1 MDRAPKPLLK
11 RRSEERMSL
20 GKAHT
25 KPVVFISGSP
35 LNDPDAEPSLRGTG
49 FLVSIRFD
57 VDPDQGRV
65 YIVTAAHVVR
75 PLAAALVRLKRP
87 DGSIAEHKITDWLFH
102 PVDDVALA
110 FLPPPYSDY
119 EFYAVARDDFVGA
132 KEHKYPVEP
141 GADVFVAGLLRLVP
155 SMGER
160 NIPMVRTGS
169 VGALYQER
177 IPMRFADGT
186 KISVHG
192 HLIDCQ
198 SFGGFSGSPCFVRYL
213 SGQGETESMGLTYP
227 IESTLL
233 LGVVGGHFDLQASVS
248 LPDQEGKLSVPVAAG
263 VAVVYPA
270 EKINEILNQDE
281 LFEER
286 KGFEEEIL
294 RDRSSECDPD

>member
-1 MDRAPKPLLK
+1 MA
-11 RRSEERMSL
+11 L

-35 LNDPDAEPSLRGTG
+35 LTEPEAEPALRGTG
-49 FLVSIRFD
+49 FLAGFRFD
-57 VDPDQGRV
+57 ADPRQGQV

-75 PLAAALVRLKRP
+75 PLAASLVRLNKP
-87 DGSIAEHKITDWLFH
+87 DGSVADHMIADWIFH
-102 PVDDVALA
+102 PIEDIAVAR
-110 FLPPPYSDY
+110 LPPPYSDY
-119 EFYAVARDDFVGA
+119 EFYAVEANRFVGA
-132 KEHKYPVEP
+132 EEHRYPVEP

-169 VGALYQER
+169 IGALDQEQ
-177 IPMRFADGT
+177 IPMRLPDNT
-186 KISVHG
+186 LINVRG

-227 IESTLL
+227 IQSTLL
-233 LGVVGGHFDLQASVS
+233 LGMIGGHFDLRSSVS

-270 EKINEILNQDE
+270 EKIRETLDTEELVAERSEIEEQLQAESDQ
-281 LFEER
+281 EER
-286 KGFEEEIL
+286 
-294 RDRSSECDPD
+294 RVQD